1 MYLHFNI
8 ESFCFKR
15 SRIISLKTINNQTSA
30 QIQILKSQ
38 TLARK
43 SYEYHLPNLIP
54 KIIMQDHIIINK
66 ISELISQI

>member
-8 ESFCFKR
+8 ESFCLK
-15 SRIISLKTINNQTSA
+15 IISINHRTINNQTSA